1 MRRLVRLAVASAA
14 VTLTLAYV
22 AIASAV
28 VVTWSPRV
36 EAEPAACGPTDPLG
50 SVVGPTVTD
59 L

>member
-1 MRRLVRLAVASAA
+1 MRRLVRPAVASVA

-22 AIASAV
+22 ALAAAV

-36 EAEPAACGPTDPLG
+36 DAEPAACDRP
-50 SVVGPTVTD
+50 VGPTVTD

>member
-22 AIASAV
+22 ALAAAV
-28 VVTWSPRV
+28 VATWSPGV
-36 EAEPAACGPTDPLG
+36 EAEPAACSGRTGGL
-50 SVVGPTVTD
+50 GPTVTD

>member
-1 MRRLVRLAVASAA
+1 MRRLARVAVASAA

-22 AIASAV
+22 AFAAAV
-28 VVTWSPRV
+28 VVAWSPGV
-36 EAEPAACGPTDPLG
+36 EAGPAPCGPTGPRA

>member
-1 MRRLVRLAVASAA
+1 MRRLARVVAASAA

-22 AIASAV
+22 ALAAAV

-36 EAEPAACGPTDPLG
+36 DAEPAACHAPTDSVG
-50 SVVGPTVTD
+50 STVVVTD